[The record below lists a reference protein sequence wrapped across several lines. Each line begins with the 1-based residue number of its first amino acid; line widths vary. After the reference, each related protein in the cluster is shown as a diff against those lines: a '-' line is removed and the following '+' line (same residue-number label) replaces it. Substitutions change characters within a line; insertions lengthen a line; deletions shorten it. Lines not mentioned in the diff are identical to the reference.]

1 MATQEE
7 AISQEVLRDIL
18 DLEWEMFH
26 AVQGVDGPAPC
37 QDDRKTFEI
46 MRTSQLQA
54 WNQEV
59 AESYLEDLQRARS
72 EGRNLMTEKYARMM
86 EYTSPCEY
94 RQIDGHLPE
103 LESGVVPLVE
113 RLSGLSVRWMEDL
126 AAKYPYVG
134 AQGRPIRSLG
144 DSASTPSFET
154 YNRGELATYSLK
166 TLQLLEEHYLKLESE
181 GKNAAQ
187 LILEATLQRY
197 GYASL
202 DQAEAAQK
210 ARVEKARAAR
220 DA

>member
-18 DLEWEMFH
+18 DVEWEMFH

-46 MRTSQLQA
+46 MRTSQLRA

-94 RQIDGHLPE
+94 RQIDGRLPE
-103 LESGVVPLVE
+103 LERGVVPLVE

-134 AQGRPIRSLG
+134 AQGRPIRSSG
-144 DSASTPSFET
+144 DTASTPSVET